1 MRKLTKVIESK
12 ELVDYFAI
20 ISVNHKNQAFVSYFI
35 FEDTNTEITEWENR
49 LQPLLDKAKK
59 FCEKNNIILWSC

>member
-12 ELVDYFAI
+12 KLVDYFAI
-20 ISVNHKNQAFVSYFI
+20 ISVNHKNQASVSYFI
-35 FEDTNTEITEWENR
+35 FEDTNTELTEWDDR

-59 FCEKNNIILWSC
+59 FCEKNNITLWSY